1 MNRTLAALALMLTV
15 LPALAGAAE
24 MQPGMWEITSRTEM
38 QGMPKA
44 MPPRTI
50 RHCYTKKD
58 IEDKKPTMP
67 QSQDK
72 NCEIKDYQVQGN
84 KASWSMECT
93 GENAMR
99 GSGTMTVEA
108 TKFSGTMKSQLNQDG
123 QMMDIT
129 QSWSGK
135 RLGDC
140 K

>member
-1 MNRTLAALALMLTV
+1 
-15 LPALAGAAE
+15 
-24 MQPGMWEITSRTEM
+24 
-38 QGMPKA
+38 
-44 MPPRTI
+44 
-50 RHCYTKKD
+50 
-58 IEDKKPTMP
+58 MP

-72 NCEIKDYQVQGN
+72 NCEIKDYKVQGN

-93 GENAMR
+93 GENAMKA
-99 GSGTMTVEA
+99 SGTMTVEA

-135 RLGDC
+135 RVGDC